1 LWAAVFAHPVG
12 EEVLMKRL
20 LYILAFVITAL
31 AVVPITVGAQSNGKI
46 KGKLTYP
53 SEFIPADMVVCVEG
67 TSRTICSNSRDKSG
81 YIFKVNRGA
90 AKYEVSLPAGKY
102 YIYAKTREMA
112 GEKAYYNE
120 FVKCGMDV
128 RCKSKKK
135 IRLNVRSGGTIS
147 GITVGDW
154 YP

>member
-1 LWAAVFAHPVG
+1 
-12 EEVLMKRL
+12 MKKFF
-20 LYILAFVITAL
+20 YTLAFVIVAL
-31 AVVPITVGAQSNGKI
+31 AFVPVAASAQGNGKI

-67 TSRTICSNSRDKSG
+67 TTRTVCSNSRDKAG
-81 YIFKVNRGA
+81 YVFKVNRGA
-90 AKYEVSLPAGKY
+90 ARYEISLPAGKY
-102 YIYAKTREMA
+102 YIYGKTREMA

-135 IRLNVRSGGTIS
+135 IRLTVRSGRTIS

-154 YP
+154 YR